1 MAVDTPTDGQ
11 IAAYQASSGEF
22 EWVDDSSGSPGG
34 TSGSIQYNDGA
45 GGFAGS
51 TKMLYDDTDAKIT
64 LSTGGNTLYID
75 AGGSPNFVMDGTG
88 TGNIPWIIG
97 DGGEV
102 GGTGLLISGQNNVG
116 NQQIWFNKGANQLQI
131 KAPSSSESILINS
144 DQGGDISIT
153 ATNGSQDVLISAATG
168 NVKIEGLTYP
178 SSDGTPDQILK
189 TNGSGVLSFTDAP
202 STSPGGSDGDFQ
214 INNSGA
220 FGGTIVSTNKTNTIT
235 INSGASGDPQLQM
248 TSNTKSITLTVDTNN
263 KLKVEGALY
272 SWELDA
278 SSATGG
284 ITFPDGSTQNTAASG
299 GGTYQAW
306 SGIKPN
312 KANSSTYTQNNLMQF
327 PYGFYTNDTINKTW
341 SQARGIYLPFVLP
354 SDQTITDL
362 IIDLNSASASSSIN
376 FEVGIYDSDS
386 DGYCQTQLVKATF
399 PVGSGTATG
408 VQTVAVTNTGGTGA
422 LTGGT
427 VYWIGMCYVN
437 DPSSNWAQFEAM
449 DNATGAAGGIFATNA
464 ALSAFTMNAMAIR
477 DIGTYTTFT
486 LPTSVSITNVSTW
499 QPYNNDIVA
508 IGCEFA

>member
-1 MAVDTPTDGQ
+1 MVR
-11 IAAYQASSGEF
+11 AYC
-22 EWVDDSSGSPGG
+22 
-34 TSGSIQYNDGA
+34 
-45 GGFAGS
+45 
-51 TKMLYDDTDAKIT
+51 
-64 LSTGGNTLYID
+64 
-75 AGGSPNFVMDGTG
+75 
-88 TGNIPWIIG
+88 
-97 DGGEV
+97 
-102 GGTGLLISGQNNVG
+102 LLQTRL
-116 NQQIWFNKGANQLQI
+116 QLLQ
-131 KAPSSSESILINS
+131 
-144 DQGGDISIT
+144 
-153 ATNGSQDVLISAATG
+153 
-168 NVKIEGLTYP
+168 
-178 SSDGTPDQILK
+178 
-189 TNGSGVLSFTDAP
+189 
-202 STSPGGSDGDFQ
+202 GSDGDFQ

>member
-306 SGIKPN
+306 SGIKPV
-312 KANSSTYTQNNLMQF
+312 KPNSSTYDEICLNQM
-327 PYGFYTNDTINKTW
+327 PYGLFQNDASGGTL
-341 SQARGIYLPFVLP
+341 SESRPIYFPFVLP
-354 SDQTITDL
+354 SDLTVTSL
-362 IIDLNSASASSSIN
+362 IISLTAAGSSVGTN
-376 FEVGIYDSDS
+376 LEVGVYDSDT
-386 DGYCQTQLVKATF
+386 DGYCSTQLFKSTF
-399 PVGSGTATG
+399 AVGSGEATG
-408 VQTVAVTNTGGTGA
+408 NKTVAITNTGGTGA
-422 LTGGT
+422 LNGGSIYWVGYVLSQADTPQVTRSDDAIAASGGLLGSNNSMNQNTMNGTGIRDNSATTYTLPSSVT
-427 VYWIGMCYVN
+427 VTT
-437 DPSSNWAQFEAM
+437 SSNWSVFNV
-449 DNATGAAGGIFATNA
+449 DTLTVGAV
-464 ALSAFTMNAMAIR
+464 LS
-477 DIGTYTTFT
+477 
-486 LPTSVSITNVSTW
+486 
-499 QPYNNDIVA
+499 
-508 IGCEFA
+508 